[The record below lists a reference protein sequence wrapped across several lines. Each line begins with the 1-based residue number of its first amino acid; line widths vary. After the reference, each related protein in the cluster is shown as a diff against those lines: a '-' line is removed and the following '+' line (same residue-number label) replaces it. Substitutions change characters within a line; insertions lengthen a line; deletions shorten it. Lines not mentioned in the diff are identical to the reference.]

1 MKQGENAEAVLH
13 IITDAD
19 VPEDHAARLASFFA
33 EKGFVTEKQTV
44 TPQNYMEEIDARRKV
59 LQSEHPGVP
68 YFLYAEKSATYP
80 VRAYLTKRGD
90 GLNGVVLAG
99 TGYVSPGAGSFKV
112 YGGKL
117 RALFGGEGRRENES
131 DAQALRQ
138 LKAEVSI
145 ETHFPKLPKNLAVFL
160 VSGAEDLEGDRGAGV
175 RRVQEGMLTS
185 GMTDV
190 SCKFY
195 PDVKDDL
202 FVPEIADTF
211 LADLDAFFHARLD
224 VQNASSYAFN
234 RAYEEKKLAEKKDY
248 EIDQILI

>member
-1 MKQGENAEAVLH
+1 MSLWKSTKAFLY
-13 IITDAD
+13 IMTDAD
-19 VPEDHAARLASFFA
+19 TPEDHVARLASFFA
-33 EKGFVTEKQTV
+33 EKGFVTFTQAV
-44 TPQNYMEEIDARRKV
+44 TPQNYMEDIDVHRK
-59 LQSEHPGVP
+59 LLSADYPELPL
-68 YFLYAEKSATYP
+68 FLYAEGNATYP
-80 VRAYLTKRGD
+80 VRAYLTERGD
-90 GLNGVVLAG
+90 GINGVVLAG
-99 TGYVSPGAGSFKV
+99 TGYVSPGAGSLKV

-131 DAQALRQ
+131 DARALQQ

-145 ETHFPKLPKNLAVFL
+145 ETHFPRLPKNLSVLL
-160 VSGAEDLEGDRGAGV
+160 VSGAEDPEGDRGTGV

-185 GMTDV
+185 GMTDIT
-190 SCKFY
+190 CKLY

-211 LADLDAFFHARLD
+211 LADLEAFFDARLD
-224 VQNASSYAFN
+224 GKNASSYAFN